1 MPMVFTYNELISL
14 YFMYVYVKLVISTVL
29 YMVVGLHDVISS
41 ALGLGALLGILLAF
55 YYILIT
61 EFSLDFWM
69 VGLTLK

>member
-55 YYILIT
+55 YYILQLQNLVWI
-61 EFSLDFWM
+61 SGWL
-69 VGLTLK
+69 V